1 MPHGTKYLQGRLLS
15 GVSVCSL
22 GYTQIDKGL
31 SACAPGLVAWLKRVN
46 ERPFY
51 VVYKFYQISMILD
64 SLNKIRKQ
72 HLDVKWR
79 INVLFKCINISTLLL
94 THQVRALF
102 REIITGTQ
110 RHSSTKSAQ
119 NQHPKLLPK

>member
-1 MPHGTKYLQGRLLS
+1 MQRVQPKFKQCCFRWFILILYYAPGTKYLQGRLLS
-15 GVSVCSL
+15 GVSVYSL

-31 SACAPGLVAWLKRVN
+31 SACVPGLVAWLKSVN

-79 INVLFKCINISTLLL
+79 INVLFKFINISTLLL
-94 THQVRALF
+94 THKCVHTFMR
-102 REIITGTQ
+102 
-110 RHSSTKSAQ
+110 S
-119 NQHPKLLPK
+119 